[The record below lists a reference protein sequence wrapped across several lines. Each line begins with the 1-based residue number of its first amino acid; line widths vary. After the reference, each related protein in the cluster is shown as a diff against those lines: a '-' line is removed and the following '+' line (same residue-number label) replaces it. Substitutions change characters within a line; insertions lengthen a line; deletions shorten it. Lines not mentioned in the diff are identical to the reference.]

1 MWKTYNSFCHWT
13 ERMLFKK
20 KGCLFGTFIDLMIGV
35 CWFGV
40 SAVFFVAGFYYLLF
54 CLVRWTWRKMFK
66 KDDSSKNILQEV
78 ANESRPNGIGFD
90 DTMDGLAYERYC
102 AARLSLYG
110 YTNIVVTK
118 DSGDFGADIIA
129 TDREGNRVCIQCKKY
144 QGSVSLDAVQE
155 VHTSRSHYGCERA
168 MVITT
173 STFTPSARQ
182 QAQECGVELISNFK

>member
-13 ERMLFKK
+13 EWMLFKK
-20 KGCLFGTFIDLMIGV
+20 MGCLLGAFIDLMIGV

-54 CLVRWTWRKMFK
+54 YLVRWTWRKVFK
-66 KDDSSKNILQEV
+66 KDDSGKIILKEV
-78 ANESRPNGIGFD
+78 ANENRPNGIGFD

-102 AARLSLYG
+102 AARLKLYG
-110 YTNIVVTK
+110 YTDIVVTK
-118 DSGDFGADIIA
+118 GSGDFGADIIA

-144 QGSVSLDAVQE
+144 QGGVGLDAVQE

-173 STFTPSARQ
+173 SNFTPSARQ